1 MSESRFSVNRF
12 FKDEDGAGGQFTVR
26 GDTYEEFKNNWENMD
41 AWLVMKGFGVWVK
54 YVHSEP
60 SNGTPNTSGEKFI
73 PVESISFSGGGDH
86 PRWMVKGG
94 VFTKYGIV
102 MWPEVLEP
110 TGLNLDFE
118 KENIPDGKW
127 LAYYT
132 EKMTDAGKP
141 TPDKV
146 VALVNE
152 GDMITAE
159 EVVDDDMTF

>member
-1 MSESRFSVNRF
+1 MSESKFSVNRF
-12 FKDEDGAGGQFTVR
+12 FKDENGAGGQFTVR
-26 GDTYEEFKNNWENMD
+26 GDTYAEFKKNWYDMES
-41 AWLVMKGFGVWVK
+41 WLVNQGFGVWVK
-54 YVHSEP
+54 SVHSEP

-73 PVESISFSGGGDH
+73 EVENISFSGGGDH

-110 TGLNLDFE
+110 TGLNLSYE
-118 KENIPDGKW
+118 KENVPDGKW

-146 VALVNE
+146 VRLVK
-152 GDMITAE
+152 DTE
-159 EVVDDDMTF
+159 EVTYDEAEAPF